1 MANVR
6 HRTKLEKQ
14 RRKRRRGRRIR
25 QVLLIILL
33 VILLAIVA
41 GAAFVWHKYGK
52 TIKEC
57 KAEATQ
63 IAEGSTLKDFEMSE
77 GTSIYDA
84 SGDLITTLGTDTKE
98 RSDLAYDEI
107 PDTVKN
113 AFIAVEDRSFW
124 KNKGYDL
131 KGVARILVNYIR
143 TGGEVKQGAST
154 ITQQLARNIYLS
166 NERTITRKIT
176 EIFLAADLT
185 KMYSKEDILTAYI
198 NNVFF
203 ANNFYGIEAAAEG
216 YFGKSASELTLSEMA
231 YLCAIPNRP
240 AYYDPWSNPDNALT
254 RRDKILNDMYGC
266 GYITEDQL
274 KEALNEQIVINSKPD
289 TSASSEYDPQKEAF
303 SSYAINCAARYLME
317 YEGFSFRYSWD
328 SEDDYESYQEEY
340 NDAYESA
347 KSELYSKAYTIY
359 TSLDPDAQ
367 DKLQDV
373 LDEDLDASTTEVDDS
388 GLYAL
393 QGSIT
398 AVDNST
404 GKVVAVVGGRS
415 QTEAS
420 GGMNRAFQA
429 YRQPGSAIKPLI
441 IYTPALEQGYTADSQ
456 LQDIDVDAANQS
468 GTDVDSLTG
477 STMTLQEA
485 VEQSSNGC
493 AYYLYNIIKPKTG
506 LSYLLKMGFDKIVP
520 SDYNL
525 ASGLGGLTYGVTTV
539 QMAGAYAALENDG
552 AYRETTCIT
561 DLLDPDGNSIY
572 KDADEV
578 QVYDSDA
585 AEEMTEILEG
595 VLTDGTGKNAQLDRD
610 FTTAGK
616 TGTTNDNKDA
626 WFCGYAPASGY
637 KVGQGYTVAVWLGYD
652 TPRSDESRLYGYK
665 LPSTVWKDA
674 MEALI
679 GDDVEFKKSSKQIA
693 KEKAA
698 AEEEAAQE
706 AAAQAAAEQSASD
719 QTAAS
724 NARSTIASISS
735 ASTVEEATNLYNTA
749 ISEAGSISD
758 STLKQ
763 TVISEATSALNSKK
777 SELESQSSQTT
788 TGEDGQSQTDQSQT
802 DQSQTDQSGQDQDG
816 QAGQTQ

>member
-1 MANVR
+1 
-6 HRTKLEKQ
+6 
-14 RRKRRRGRRIR
+14 
-25 QVLLIILL
+25 
-33 VILLAIVA
+33 
-41 GAAFVWHKYGK
+41 
-52 TIKEC
+52 
-57 KAEATQ
+57 
-63 IAEGSTLKDFEMSE
+63 
-77 GTSIYDA
+77 
-84 SGDLITTLGTDTKE
+84 
-98 RSDLAYDEI
+98 
-107 PDTVKN
+107 
-113 AFIAVEDRSFW
+113 
-124 KNKGYDL
+124 
-131 KGVARILVNYIR
+131 
-143 TGGEVKQGAST
+143 
-154 ITQQLARNIYLS
+154 
-166 NERTITRKIT
+166 
-176 EIFLAADLT
+176 
-185 KMYSKEDILTAYI
+185 
-198 NNVFF
+198 
-203 ANNFYGIEAAAEG
+203 
-216 YFGKSASELTLSEMA
+216 
-231 YLCAIPNRP
+231 
-240 AYYDPWSNPDNALT
+240 
-254 RRDKILNDMYGC
+254 
-266 GYITEDQL
+266 
-274 KEALNEQIVINSKPD
+274 
-289 TSASSEYDPQKEAF
+289 
-303 SSYAINCAARYLME
+303 
-317 YEGFSFRYSWD
+317 
-328 SEDDYESYQEEY
+328 
-340 NDAYESA
+340 
-347 KSELYSKAYTIY
+347 
-359 TSLDPDAQ
+359 
-367 DKLQDV
+367 
-373 LDEDLDASTTEVDDS
+373 
-388 GLYAL
+388 
-393 QGSIT
+393 
-398 AVDNST
+398 
-404 GKVVAVVGGRS
+404 
-415 QTEAS
+415 
-420 GGMNRAFQA
+420 
-429 YRQPGSAIKPLI
+429 
-441 IYTPALEQGYTADSQ
+441 
-456 LQDIDVDAANQS
+456 
-468 GTDVDSLTG
+468 
-477 STMTLQEA
+477 
-485 VEQSSNGC
+485 
-493 AYYLYNIIKPKTG
+493 
-506 LSYLLKMGFDKIVP
+506 
-520 SDYNL
+520 
-525 ASGLGGLTYGVTTV
+525 
-539 QMAGAYAALENDG
+539 MAGAYAALENDG